1 MNDDNKTKEEC
12 IKELQPFRK
21 CVEEMAKAETRHQR
35 RGDAFQESDELYR
48 TLIET
53 SPDPIIVY
61 SLKGELINANKQAAE
76 TYGVP
81 TVADLLSEITMK
93 RS

>member
-1 MNDDNKTKEEC
+1 MSNAGEQSAGEDHHS
-12 IKELQPFRK
+12 FRK

-61 SLKGELINANKQAAE
+61 SLKGELITANKQVAE
-76 TYGVP
+76 TYGAP
-81 TVADLLSEITMK
+81 KVADLLSEITMK